1 MAIKSLTLGEI
12 IYLKCAAENS
22 PSSCHLANLR
32 DGSEPPRP
40 TRCSFKHFSKLM
52 SIRNSTNSSLK
63 WKAVVKRAISLTLG
77 NNTYVYIWNS
87 FWHAGVAEVLE
98 NVTNNR
104 CSRTETDAKMRII
117 SAKRRAEIYVGG
129 EHILPAEH
137 LLLWQRTLPA
147 SQRASD
153 EETQTDHTPTWC
165 KFSPPAESSVDYCLS
180 LITTHRAA
188 QQSSR
193 LLLICLWWSMFHSAL
208 LIVALIHLEL
218 QQVKLF
224 SLR

>member
-52 SIRNSTNSSLK
+52 SIWNSTNSSLK

-165 KFSPPAESSVDYCLS
+165 KFSPPRGELCGLLS
-180 LITTHRAA
+180 LTDHYPSCSATVFQTSAYMSVMEYVSFSTANSCPHTSRTTA
-188 QQSSR
+188 S
-193 LLLICLWWSMFHSAL
+193 
-208 LIVALIHLEL
+208 
-218 QQVKLF
+218 
-224 SLR
+224 